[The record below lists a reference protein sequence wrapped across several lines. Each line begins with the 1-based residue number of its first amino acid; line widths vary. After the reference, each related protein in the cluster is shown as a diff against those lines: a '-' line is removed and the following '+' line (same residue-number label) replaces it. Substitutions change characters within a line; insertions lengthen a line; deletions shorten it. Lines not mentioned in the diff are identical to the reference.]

1 MQDVHLSGPGGESAD
16 SPRQLQAVARIAYLL
31 NSPLP
36 LDDLLRE
43 LVTLAAQVVQAEAAS
58 LFRLDT
64 SQNELVFDVV
74 TGPKQEALTR
84 KRLPVGLGVAGWVA
98 QQRTVVAV
106 PDVLTDARFYPA
118 FDAELGFQTR
128 NLLAVPMFRR
138 GDLVGVLE
146 VVNRKGETTFTA
158 EDELV
163 LTTFASQAA
172 VAIDNA
178 RMQAELLEKVRLEQ
192 ELAIAARMQADLLPK
207 RMPALAGYDVAA
219 RMVPSETIG
228 GDFYDFIP
236 IAHDHVGITVADGA
250 GKGIPGALLMALT
263 RSALNVQVT
272 TAYAVRDIIAKLN
285 NHLATE
291 TAPHL
296 FVTLF
301 YGALDI
307 PGRRL
312 TYTNAGHPAGL
323 LLRGEGCRRLETG
336 GPLLGVIPGESY
348 EEEQVRFL
356 PGDLLA
362 LYSDGVTEAMDPAG
376 GAFSEN
382 RLVTAL
388 RASAHLPSVQIVRRV
403 HDEVTRFIGGR
414 SFADDFT
421 LLIVKVL

>member
-1 MQDVHLSGPGGESAD
+1 MQEQDLSGSGGGSAD

-36 LDDLLRE
+36 LGELLRE

-58 LFRLDT
+58 LFRLDP
-64 SQNELVFDVV
+64 SRNELVFDVV
-74 TGPKQEALTR
+74 TGPQQQALTR

-98 QQRTVVAV
+98 QQRAAVTVPNVQA
-106 PDVLTDARFYPA
+106 DGRFYPA
-118 FDAELGFQTR
+118 FDVELGFQTK
-128 NLLAVPMFRR
+128 NLLVVPMFLR
-138 GDLVGVLE
+138 GELTGVLE
-146 VVNRKGETTFTA
+146 AVNRKGETAFTP

-172 VAIDNA
+172 IAIDNA
-178 RMQAELLEKVRLEQ
+178 RMQAELLEKARLEQ

-207 RMPALAGYDVAA
+207 RMPDLPGYDLAA

-285 NHLATE
+285 NHLASE

-362 LYSDGVTEAMDPAG
+362 LYSDGVTEAMDPSG
-376 GAFSEN
+376 EAFSEN
-382 RLVTAL
+382 RLVAAL
-388 RASAHLPSVQIVRRV
+388 RASAHLPAAQIVRRV

>member
-1 MQDVHLSGPGGESAD
+1 MEATGLSGSGAQSAD

-31 NSPLP
+31 NSPLG

-58 LFRLDT
+58 LFRLDA
-64 SQNELVFDVV
+64 SANELVFDVV

-84 KRLPVGLGVAGWVA
+84 KRLPVGVGVAGWVA
-98 QQRTVVAV
+98 QHRAAVAV
-106 PDVLTDARFYPA
+106 PNVHTDGRFYPA
-118 FDAELGFQTR
+118 FDLELGFQTR
-128 NLLAVPMFRR
+128 NLLVVPMFLR
-138 GDLVGVLE
+138 GELVGVLE
-146 VVNRKGETTFTA
+146 AVNRKVETTFTP

-172 VAIDNA
+172 IAIENA

-207 RMPALAGYDVAA
+207 RMPDLPGYDVSA

-285 NHLATE
+285 NHLAAE

-336 GPLLGVIPGESY
+336 GALLGVMPGQSY
-348 EEEQVRFL
+348 EEEQVRL
-356 PGDLLA
+356 HPGDLLA
-362 LYSDGVTEAMDPAG
+362 LYSDGVTEAMSPPG
-376 GAFSEN
+376 EAFSEG
-382 RLVTAL
+382 RLVAML
-388 RASAHLPSVQIVRRV
+388 RASTHLAAAQIVRRV
-403 HDEVTRFIGGR
+403 HEEVNRFIGGQPL
-414 SFADDFT
+414 ADDFT
-421 LLIVKVL
+421 FLVLKVL